1 MVLINDTH
9 LHLRYEFA
17 TNEVVNSVAC
27 VTLETVSTETGA
39 KEFIAVGTTV
49 NRGEDLAAKGA
60 VCSFLSLLWCILHDL
75 TRHTFSKSLK

>member
-1 MVLINDTH
+1 MFLIDDTH
-9 LHLRYEFA
+9 LHSRYEFA

-27 VTLETVSTETGA
+27 VTLETVSTETGT

-60 VCSFLSLLWCILHDL
+60 VCSFLSCLWSFLHDV
-75 TRHTFSKSLK
+75 TRHTFLKSLK